1 MRIGFC
7 GYASAAW
14 AGSCSNAQRIA
25 PAMGVRNTGVTWV
38 LSEQLLARR
47 VHVVNP
53 LRELA
58 DCDIETAPTVSI
70 PP

>member
-1 MRIGFC
+1 
-7 GYASAAW
+7 
-14 AGSCSNAQRIA
+14 
-25 PAMGVRNTGVTWV
+25 MGVRNTGVTWV

-53 LRELA
+53 LREVA
-58 DCDIETAPTVSI
+58 DCDIETAATVSI